1 MDTLPKSVRT
11 GPGLL
16 AGFLALLSAPNL
28 LSMPPAA
35 PTNATACAG
44 PAVLEAKAHTHPDGD
59 AYAALGNWFGEN
71 RKPECAIRAFQSG
84 IKLEPSS
91 PRLNYLLGLSYYTAG
106 HLEEAVAPLRQ
117 SIQLDPGQDK
127 THLLLAATLTSLG
140 RGKEAV
146 PEWSAALRIDPNSKM
161 ALDGLAKALTDAGDY
176 DSVIQHLAKID
187 RDETLD
193 LDLAI
198 AYGKANML
206 DDAAQVLT
214 ESLKKHP
221 DSDNLTR
228 ALVVVYVK
236 QTRYQEGSKLAEKL
250 AARNPK
256 DIEAQRIYLRILVLN
271 GENDV
276 AAPLGAKLLALA
288 PHDPDFLYL
297 NGILE
302 RETGDYATAR
312 KHLEEA
318 ATLNPNHY
326 NTRYNLGV
334 VLAQMHEN
342 AEAKVQLEKAIEL
355 GAQEPEVRF
364 ELSKVL
370 RALGET
376 DAAQEQLKLYQ
387 KGLKEKSDR
396 TLGALKSTQAEQ
408 AIAAGDKQKAAALY
422 KEACTALPSD
432 ASLAYRWA
440 LVLQDLNDLDGERAA
455 LEQAVKANPRYA
467 PAQYQLGYLE
477 SRGGDNAAAE
487 KLFRLAVESAPRY
500 TDAWVALAATLAME
514 SRFPEAQDAVA
525 VALKIEPDNPGALE
539 LRKNLTS
546 GQAAR

>member
-1 MDTLPKSVRT
+1 MESSERMSAHSIYAITGLGIVACLGAANALATPPSTASACT
-11 GPGLL
+11 GP
-16 AGFLALLSAPNL
+16 
-28 LSMPPAA
+28 AA
-35 PTNATACAG
+35 
-44 PAVLEAKAHTHPDGD
+44 LEAKVHAHPDSE

-71 RKPECAIRAFQSG
+71 HKSNCAIKAFQAG
-84 IKLEPSS
+84 LKLDPGSAK
-91 PRLNYLLGLSYYTAG
+91 LDYLLGLTYYTAG
-106 HLEEAVAPLRQ
+106 QLEDAVAPLRQ
-117 SIQLDPGQDK
+117 SIQLDPDQDK

-146 PEWSAALRIDPNSKM
+146 PEWSAALRIDPNSPM
-161 ALDGLAKALTDAGDY
+161 ALDGLAKALTAAGDY
-176 DSVIQHLAKID
+176 GSVIDHLARIP
-187 RDETLD
+187 RDENLD
-193 LDLAI
+193 LDLAV
-198 AYGKANML
+198 AYGKADML
-206 DDAAQVLT
+206 DEAAQVLN
-214 ESLKKHP
+214 ESLQKHP
-221 DSDNLTR
+221 DSDDLTR

-288 PHDPDFLYL
+288 PHDADFLYL

-302 RETGDYATAR
+302 REAGDYATAR

-318 ATLNPNHY
+318 AALNPNHY

-334 VLAQMHEN
+334 VLAQLHEN
-342 AEAKVQLEKAIEL
+342 AEAKIQLQKAIDL

-376 DAAQEQLKLYQ
+376 EAAQDQLKLYQ
-387 KGLKEKSDR
+387 KALKEKSDR
-396 TLGALKSTQAEQ
+396 TLSALKSTQAEQ

-422 KEACTALPSD
+422 KEACTALPTD
-432 ASLAYRWA
+432 ARLAYRWA

-455 LEQAVKANPRYA
+455 LDQAVKANPKFA
-467 PAQYQLGYLE
+467 PAQYQMGYLE

-487 KLFRLAVESAPRY
+487 KQFRLAVEAAPRY
-500 TDAWVALAATLAME
+500 TQAWLALAATLAME
-514 SRFPEAQDAVA
+514 SRFAEAQDAVEM
-525 VALKIEPDNPGALE
+525 ALKIEPENADALE
-539 LRKNLTS
+539 LRKNLTANQ
-546 GQAAR
+546 GQH